1 MLWFVFILSFYGL
14 LLLKRRAL
22 RSTQR
27 DEYNARL
34 SILLPLQGVIS
45 FCIHT
50 QGDALGYKLLAFQAV
65 LYILLSAICE
75 TEHPMTRPAICETE
89 HPMTHLLSARLNI
102 Q

>member
-1 MLWFVFILSFYGL
+1 MLWFVFYIVVLWF

-34 SILLPLQGVIS
+34 SFLLPLQGVIS

-65 LYILLSAICE
+65 LYILLY
-75 TEHPMTRPAICETE
+75 AICETE